1 MRSLIK
7 LQYMLAGVAAA
18 RECGVATYT
27 AEQVIPSTAIM
38 DGLTPPVV
46 VGDASNLLSPPV
58 LDLGGVWWIRY
69 QPLDDSERGDLSW
82 ENPAVKLYA
91 HGAFEELM
99 TFADASSNSSTLPAE
114 IGLAYNRM
122 HHWAY
127 TDTFNSYAGRI
138 FNAADEVDTPI
149 HMTFGNA
156 THGMLR
162 ATSPDDQWLITK
174 LDKDRWRRDTVF
186 AADGP
191 VGGARVSY
199 ILTRV
204 VREDGSPHPTY
215 FEAFTSYMGARQ
227 LRVHATDNVCLRR
240 CGAWAPELTCQVP
253 QLCDTWC
260 ELSGTWCA

>member
-1 MRSLIK
+1 MRILVK

-114 IGLAYNRM
+114 IGLAHNRM

-138 FNAADEVDTPI
+138 FNAADEAQRERGRI
-149 HMTFGNA
+149 ASMYCIYRCH
-156 THGMLR
+156 
-162 ATSPDDQWLITK
+162 
-174 LDKDRWRRDTVF
+174 DK
-186 AADGP
+186 
-191 VGGARVSY
+191 
-199 ILTRV
+199 
-204 VREDGSPHPTY
+204 
-215 FEAFTSYMGARQ
+215 
-227 LRVHATDNVCLRR
+227 
-240 CGAWAPELTCQVP
+240 
-253 QLCDTWC
+253 
-260 ELSGTWCA
+260 

>member
-1 MRSLIK
+1 MRSLVK

-114 IGLAYNRM
+114 IGPAYKRM
-122 HHWAY
+122 RRGAS
-127 TDTFNSYAGRI
+127 TDTPTAPPTTYYSTTNDTNANIASTGGLLI
-138 FNAADEVDTPI
+138 FAHKDLSSIEFSTI
-149 HMTFGNA
+149 
-156 THGMLR
+156 
-162 ATSPDDQWLITK
+162 K
-174 LDKDRWRRDTVF
+174 L
-186 AADGP
+186 
-191 VGGARVSY
+191 
-199 ILTRV
+199 
-204 VREDGSPHPTY
+204 
-215 FEAFTSYMGARQ
+215 
-227 LRVHATDNVCLRR
+227 
-240 CGAWAPELTCQVP
+240 
-253 QLCDTWC
+253 
-260 ELSGTWCA
+260 

>member
-1 MRSLIK
+1 M
-7 LQYMLAGVAAA
+7 G
-18 RECGVATYT
+18 
-27 AEQVIPSTAIM
+27 
-38 DGLTPPVV
+38 
-46 VGDASNLLSPPV
+46 
-58 LDLGGVWWIRY
+58 
-69 QPLDDSERGDLSW
+69 
-82 ENPAVKLYA
+82 
-91 HGAFEELM
+91 ELM

-149 HMTFGNA
+149 HTTFGNA

-215 FEAFTSYMGARQ
+215 FGPSRRTWERGSCGSTPPITCACGVAAPGHQSSRARC
-227 LRVHATDNVCLRR
+227 RSSAT
-240 CGAWAPELTCQVP
+240 CGASSRAPGVLDRTAQPPRHTQQQVSARS
-253 QLCDTWC
+253 LCGATTPI
-260 ELSGTWCA
+260 GTQREIG

>member
-1 MRSLIK
+1 

-38 DGLTPPVV
+38 DGVTPPVV
-46 VGDASNLLSPPV
+46 VGDASNLHSPPV

-82 ENPAVKLYA
+82 ENPAV
-91 HGAFEELM
+91 
-99 TFADASSNSSTLPAE
+99 
-114 IGLAYNRM
+114 
-122 HHWAY
+122 
-127 TDTFNSYAGRI
+127 
-138 FNAADEVDTPI
+138 DTPI

-162 ATSPDDQWLITK
+162 ATSPDYQWLITK

-191 VGGARVSY
+191 FGGARRMARPTRPT
-199 ILTRV
+199 LT
-204 VREDGSPHPTY
+204 
-215 FEAFTSYMGARQ
+215 FTSYMGARQ